1 MSVATDSTLKDVAH
15 ASGVSIRT
23 VKRALSGVRYV
34 NSKTRDR
41 VLAVAARLKYE
52 PNLGAR
58 SLKTGRSFEIGVMLT
73 SMDELFM
80 GKLEAF
86 ERTLRPEGY
95 SVHVLFAPAETRAA
109 DVPEVATALMA
120 RRPAG
125 VGLFPDYLEVVS
137 SGVAERLNA
146 AGIPT
151 VVLDSRRETSGDR
164 VLVDRPQG
172 VYEAMMHLAQTGRR
186 RVAYLGPISDR
197 SRLDGYE
204 KAMRKL
210 GQSPLLVPMH
220 GTVAA
225 AVEQLLSLQPR
236 PDAVQTYSDV
246 IAMDVL
252 AALHRRGVRVPA
264 EMAVVG
270 FDDRAFASLSWPKLT
285 TVAQPNADVGVAG
298 AEILLARIA
307 GRPAPGG
314 RWVRTCPT
322 CLVVR
327 ESA

>member
-1 MSVATDSTLKDVAH
+1 MDSTLHDVAH

-23 VKRALSGVRYV
+23 VKRALSGARYV
-34 NSKTRDR
+34 DSKTRDR
-41 VLAVAARLKYE
+41 VLAVAARLAYE
-52 PNLGAR
+52 PNLAARALKIGR
-58 SLKTGRSFEIGVMLT
+58 SLEIGVMLT
-73 SMDELFM
+73 STDELYM
-80 GKLEAF
+80 GKLAAF
-86 ERTLRPEGY
+86 ERTLRREGY
-95 SVHVLFAPAETRAA
+95 SVHIFFAPAETKAA
-109 DVPEVATALMA
+109 DVPEVANALMA

-125 VGLFPDYLEVVS
+125 VGLFPDDLEMVVG
-137 SGVAERLNA
+137 GVVDQLNA

-151 VVLDSRRETSGDR
+151 VVLDLRRDASGDG

-172 VYEAMMHLAQTGRR
+172 VYEAVMYLTRTGRR
-186 RVAYLGPISDR
+186 RVAYLGPVSDR

-204 KAMRKL
+204 KAMLDL
-210 GQSPLLVPMH
+210 GRPPLLIPMH
-220 GTVAA
+220 GTVEA

-246 IAMDVL
+246 VAMDVL

-270 FDDRAFASLSWPKLT
+270 FDDRAFAALSWPKLT
-285 TVAQPNADVGVAG
+285 TVAHPNSEVGAAG

-307 GRPAPGG
+307 GRPAPDG
-314 RWVRTCPT
+314 RWVRSCPT
-322 CLVVR
+322 RLVVR

>member
-1 MSVATDSTLKDVAH
+1 MDSTLKDVAN

-23 VKRALSGVRYV
+23 VKRALSGARYV
-34 NSKTRDR
+34 DSKTRDR
-41 VLAVAARLKYE
+41 ILAVAARLAYE
-52 PNLGAR
+52 PNLAAR
-58 SLKTGRSFEIGVMLT
+58 ALKTGRSSEIGVMLT
-73 SMDELFM
+73 SMDELFI

-95 SVHVLFAPAETRAA
+95 SVHIFFAPAETKAA

-125 VGLFPDYLEVVS
+125 VGLFPDYLEVVA

-151 VVLDSRRETSGDR
+151 VVLDSRRDAPGDG

-172 VYEAMMHLAQTGRR
+172 VYEAVMYLTRTGRR
-186 RVAYLGPISDR
+186 RVAYLGPVSDR

-204 KAMRKL
+204 KAMREL
-210 GQSPLLVPMH
+210 DQPPLLVPVH
-220 GTVAA
+220 DNVEA
-225 AVEQLLSLQPR
+225 AVAQLLSLQPR
-236 PDAVQTYSDV
+236 PDAVQTHSDV
-246 IAMDVL
+246 LAMDVL
-252 AALHRRGVRVPA
+252 AALHRRGVRVPE

-270 FDDRAFASLSWPKLT
+270 FDDRAFAALSWPKLT
-285 TVAQPNADVGVAG
+285 TVAQPNADVGAAG

-307 GRPAPGG
+307 GRPAPNG
-314 RWVRTCPT
+314 RWVRSCPT
-322 CLVVR
+322 RLVVR